1 MALNTE
7 WGCGFERQMK
17 MWTWMSLEDE
27 ALDAERSETW
37 LWMLKRM
44 ICNGSELRIEVD
56 KGSKSQTK
64 QNMAPNVEMKDVMAL
79 NAKREYDSERQIEEW

>member
-1 MALNTE
+1 
-7 WGCGFERQMK
+7 
-17 MWTWMSLEDE
+17 
-27 ALDAERSETW
+27 
-37 LWMLKRM
+37 MLKRM

-64 QNMAPNVEMKDVMAL
+64 QNMAPNVEMNDVMAL